1 MGADGVR
8 AKSGQ
13 RLSFQLLSAP
23 ARTEWTPMAV
33 ALQGQLKPF
42 GYEIDIQ
49 QVKNIGDQLA
59 QSQDFDAAMYS
70 ANMLVTGD
78 PLYIFNQTLVKGG
91 PANYGGY
98 SNPQLE
104 TTLQQLRAE
113 TDATKRQALARQA
126 QEVVKADVANI
137 YLVVVPFIAATSKKV
152 SGYTLHPNDLYIV
165 DNQIAVAG

>member
-1 MGADGVR
+1 V
-8 AKSGQ
+8 
-13 RLSFQLLSAP
+13 FQLLTAP

-33 ALQGQLKPF
+33 ALQAQLKPF

-59 QSQDFDAAMYS
+59 QSQEFDAAMYS

-98 SNPQLE
+98 ANAELE
-104 TTLQQLRAE
+104 TILQQLRGE
-113 TDATKRQALARQA
+113 TDWTKRQALSKQA
-126 QEVVKADVANI
+126 QEVIKADVANI
-137 YLVVVPFIAATSKKV
+137 YLRVVPFIAATSKNVK
-152 SGYTLHPNDLYIV
+152 GYTLHPSDLYIV
-165 DNQIAVAG
+165 DNQISVAS